1 MNVMSKSCDGFII
14 SEMDLKLRGPGE
26 FFGTKQH
33 GLPELKIGNLYK
45 DMSIL
50 KEAQKAAET
59 LLQKDKQLQLA
70 VHQQLKQQVTALWK
84 DAQLSI

>member
-1 MNVMSKSCDGFII
+1 
-14 SEMDLKLRGPGE
+14 
-26 FFGTKQH
+26 
-33 GLPELKIGNLYK
+33 
-45 DMSIL
+45 MSIL

>member
-1 MNVMSKSCDGFII
+1 
-14 SEMDLKLRGPGE
+14 MDLKLRGPGE

-45 DMSIL
+45 DIKIL

-59 LLQKDKQLQLA
+59 LIKKDRYLTLPIHQSLKEQVVALW
-70 VHQQLKQQVTALWK
+70 HQQ
-84 DAQLSI
+84 QLSI